1 VRGALAAAGVAADTA
16 RSVCADNTD
25 VKYKDRHK
33 LVEAAERIAAQN
45 QLASDRM
52 SVKSIPKSLN
62 EAFGGKTV
70 LVTGGTGSIGREIV
84 RQVLKYKPERVRIFS
99 RNEYNQYV
107 MRKELSE
114 YDSKLR
120 FLIGD
125 VRDRERLMRACEDV
139 EVIFHASALKHVE
152 MCEYNPFE
160 AVKTNV
166 LGTQNVVD
174 CALDYNMELLVGI
187 STDKAVSPTNTM
199 GATKLLAER
208 VILSASQYMG
218 DRRTRFCVIR
228 FGNVL
233 ASRGSAIPLFIK
245 QISQGGPVTLTHA
258 GMRRFFMSIP
268 QAVELSLKA
277 TLLAHG
283 GEIFILKM
291 PVLSIGDLA
300 QALIKIYAPR
310 FGFKPQQIA
319 VEQIGLLPGEKLYEA
334 LMTPEEARHASEHAD
349 YYAVEALKPLGA
361 AAVQELP
368 AGYDSLDQP
377 LLGVDDIVALL
388 ENHGL
393 VEVFMEAIPHLPPV

>member
-1 VRGALAAAGVAADTA
+1 
-16 RSVCADNTD
+16 

-33 LVEAAERIAAQN
+33 LVEAAERVASAEQRVAAQN

-52 SVKSIPKSLN
+52 SAMYFPKTLD
-62 EAFGGKTV
+62 EAFSGKTV

-84 RQVLKYKPERVRIFS
+84 HQVLAHQPRVVRIFS

-107 MRKELSE
+107 MRKDFGERA
-114 YDSKLR
+114 DLR

-139 EVIFHASALKHVE
+139 QVIFHAAALKHVE

-166 LGTQNVVD
+166 LGTQNVVE

-208 VILSASQYMG
+208 VILSASQYKG

-277 TLLAHG
+277 TLLARG

-291 PVLSIGDLA
+291 PVLNIGDLA
-300 QALIKIYAPR
+300 QALIRIYAPR
-310 FGFKPQQIA
+310 YGYAPGQIA
-319 VEQIGLLPGEKLYEA
+319 VEEIGLLPGEKLYEA
-334 LMTPEEARHASEHAD
+334 LMTSEEARHASENEE
-349 YYAVEALKPLGA
+349 YYAVEPLKPLSPGTA
-361 AAVQELP
+361 AQLP
-368 AGYDSLDQP
+368 AGYDSEREP
-377 LLGVDDIVALL
+377 LLSVEEIIAML
-388 ENHGL
+388 ERHGL
-393 VEVFMEAIPHLPPV
+393 VEVFAEAVPHLPLA

>member
-1 VRGALAAAGVAADTA
+1 M
-16 RSVCADNTD
+16 
-25 VKYKDRHK
+25 KYKDRHK

-45 QLASDRM
+45 ALASDRM
-52 SVKSIPKSLN
+52 SVMTFPKTLD
-62 EAFGGKTV
+62 EAFTGKTV

-84 RQVLKYKPERVRIFS
+84 RQVLQHSPRVVRVYS

-107 MRKELSE
+107 MKKECG
-114 YDSKLR
+114 DRPDLR

-208 VILSASQYMG
+208 EILSASQYKG

-277 TLLAHG
+277 TLLARG

-300 QALIKIYAPR
+300 RALIRIYAPR
-310 FGFKPQQIA
+310 YGFTPEQI
-319 VEQIGLLPGEKLYEA
+319 VVKQIGLLPGEKLHEA
-334 LMTPEEARHASEHAD
+334 LMTPEEALHASEHAD
-349 YYAVEALKPLGA
+349 YYAVTPLKPLEPGA
-361 AAVQELP
+361 GGELP

-377 LLGVDDIVALL
+377 LLGVDEIIALL

-393 VEVFMEAIPHLPPV
+393 VEVFAEAIPHMPPV

>member
-1 VRGALAAAGVAADTA
+1 MLGRISVAQTTPA
-16 RSVCADNTD
+16 VADNIY
-25 VKYKDRHK
+25 VNYKDRHK
-33 LVEAAERIAAQN
+33 LVEAAQRVAAQN

-52 SVKSIPKSLN
+52 SAMTFPKSLD
-62 EAFGGKTV
+62 EAFTGKAV

-84 RQVLKYKPERVRIFS
+84 RQVLAYKPRVVRVLS

-107 MRKELSE
+107 MHKEYGE
-114 YDSKLR
+114 RADLR

-139 EVIFHASALKHVE
+139 QVVFHAAALKHVE

-166 LGTQNVVD
+166 LGTQNIVD

-199 GATKLLAER
+199 GATKLLSER
-208 VILSASQYMG
+208 VILSAGHYKG

-258 GMRRFFMSIP
+258 EMRRFFMSIP

-277 TLLAHG
+277 TLLARG

-291 PVLSIGDLA
+291 PVLNIGDLA
-300 QALIKIYAPR
+300 QALIRIYAPR
-310 FGFKPQQIA
+310 YGYRPEQIA
-319 VEQIGLLPGEKLYEA
+319 VEEIGLLPGEKLYEA
-334 LMTPEEARHASEHAD
+334 LMTPEEARHASEQAE
-349 YYAVEALKPLGA
+349 YYAVEPLKPLAPEA
-361 AAVQELP
+361 ARQLP

-377 LLGVDDIVALL
+377 LLSVAEIVKLL
-388 ENHGL
+388 KHHGL
-393 VEVFMEAIPHLPPV
+393 VEVFAEDAAQLPIT